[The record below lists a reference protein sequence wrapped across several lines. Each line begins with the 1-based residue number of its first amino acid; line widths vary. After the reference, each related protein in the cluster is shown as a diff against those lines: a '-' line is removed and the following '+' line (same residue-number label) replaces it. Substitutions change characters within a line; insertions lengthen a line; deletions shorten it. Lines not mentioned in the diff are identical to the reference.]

1 MTRKHKTRKNKTRKK
16 IIGGFCP
23 FYKIERVLSDEELTI
38 LQNLGYNYTKDIC
51 VYNDEWSK
59 IFNII
64 QNRLKIKS
72 NRITFNKE
80 NAQAKAKANAN
91 KAKANKAKANAKVN
105 KAKANKAKANK
116 AMAEQYAY
124 LSELT
129 IPENNK

>member
-1 MTRKHKTRKNKTRKK
+1 MTRKHKTRKNKTRKNK

-51 VYNDEWSK
+51 VSKDEWSN

-64 QNRLKIKS
+64 QNRRRINS

-91 KAKANKAKANAKVN
+91 KAKANKAKAN
-105 KAKANKAKANK
+105 K

-129 IPENNK
+129 IREHNN